1 MFLYAEILFLL
12 LSLIIYKLTKGL
24 NIVSFTE
31 LLMIVNSL
39 SSAGHNIELVHRLVV
54 DKQPPAR

>member
-12 LSLIIYKLTKGL
+12 LFLIIYKLTKGL
-24 NIVSFTE
+24 NIAFTE

-54 DKQPPAR
+54 DKQPPDR